1 MCIALTILSEEHL
14 DKIYENSIELPENVN
29 IPCDFRFSEVAEIRL
44 RSVEQCVKEGK
55 KVELSLLL
63 DLLSVGNVNIRERAW
78 DLLPTNKIARDLTVD
93 LLAHEDHSVRFTAW
107 SRNYNVLPNEILKDR
122 IRYFIRLLISH
133 YYIALEAWNLLPK
146 LAKLIPKDYLIELL
160 KFDDEYYRA
169 LAWWKIADRVLSTD
183 EVKEY
188 LTYYIA
194 LLKSERENHR
204 LWMWK
209 LVPKFI
215 KISDKKEIMNNL
227 NYFLELLKSEDE
239 DIRIEALLN
248 EEDIK
253 QYSKYLLEPLHS
265 KEKSIRVRAWRLVI
279 KLLTDF

>member
-1 MCIALTILSEEHL
+1 MKLNININGVLYKNIIMQGFSNKYYKVFYKVIDFALFYS
-14 DKIYENSIELPENVN
+14 
-29 IPCDFRFSEVAEIRL
+29 FR
-44 RSVEQCVKEGK
+44 
-55 KVELSLLL
+55 SL
-63 DLLSVGNVNIRERAW
+63 
-78 DLLPTNKIARDLTVD
+78 
-93 LLAHEDHSVRFTAW
+93 
-107 SRNYNVLPNEILKDR
+107 
-122 IRYFIRLLISH
+122 
-133 YYIALEAWNLLPK
+133 NLLPK
-146 LAKLIPKDYLIELL
+146 LAKLILKDYLIELL

-169 LAWWKIADRVLSTD
+169 LALWKIAGRVLSTD

-209 LVPKFI
+209 LVPIFI

-253 QYSKYLLEPLHS
+253 QYSKYLLELLQS

-279 KLLTDF
+279 KLLTDFDKGINS